1 MEIARTPEMMNGP
14 DDYGPLRPDQFEEF
28 YYQAYMLDDSRTD
41 PARFRELLARFGYK
55 SNEQFVKDIMAFS
68 RRGPLAQIF
77 VVEAIR
83 KYAEACAE
91 ADPAVFDS
99 PLMNG
104 AAWVDVAKEIRDKMN
119 EWKAS

>member
-1 MEIARTPEMMNGP
+1 MGASVDQAALATLRESKDRTMK
-14 DDYGPLRPDQFEEF
+14 
-28 YYQAYMLDDSRTD
+28 
-41 PARFRELLARFGYK
+41 YK